1 MQSKFV
7 AWVSLIL
14 AAVGLFLF
22 ARRILLWRMRKA
34 ATPKAAPLEA
44 PPFAELTPDHRILVI
59 SNGEQFGP
67 FTRAEVISMLHAGR
81 IAPDAMCWEPGAV
94 DWVPVKTLAA
104 A

>member
-14 AAVGLFLF
+14 AAVGLILF
-22 ARRILLWRMRKA
+22 ARRVILWRMRQA
-34 ATPKAAPLEA
+34 ATPKTAPLES
-44 PPFAELTPDHRILVI
+44 PPTVELTPEHRILVI

-67 FTRAEVISMLHAGR
+67 FTRAEVLSMLQAGR
-81 IAPDAMCWEPGAV
+81 IAPEAMCWEPGAV